1 MSYSFAAGCGE
12 YAMSFPQKKNDNTMK
27 ITIKELLT
35 DIENYTAGMRLE
47 LTGTVYTA
55 RDQAHRRLAGLIKDK
70 KELPIDLKNAC
81 IYYCG
86 PCPSCQGKII
96 GSCGPTTSSR
106 MDVFTPALLDA
117 GVRILIGKGNRNG
130 DVAASLIKNKAL
142 YLLATGGAG
151 ALISKKVKSSK
162 LVAFEDLGPEAV
174 YRLDVEDFPLTVG
187 IDAKGGNI
195 FERD

>member
-1 MSYSFAAGCGE
+1 M
-12 YAMSFPQKKNDNTMK
+12 
-27 ITIKELLT
+27 IKT
-35 DIENYTAGMRLE
+35 DIENLLKNIENFKAGDRLE

-55 RDQAHRRLAGLIKDK
+55 RDQAHKRLVGLIKDK
-70 KELPIDLKNAC
+70 KELPIDLTNAC

-86 PCPSCQGKII
+86 PCPSCPGKII

-106 MDVFTPALLDA
+106 MDVFTPAVLDA
-117 GVRILIGKGNRNG
+117 GVKILIGKGNRNG
-130 DVAASLIKNKAL
+130 DVKSSLIKNKAL
-142 YLLATGGAG
+142 YFLATGGAG
-151 ALISKKVKSSK
+151 ALISKKVKSAK

-174 YRLDVEDFPLTVG
+174 YRFDVEDFPLTVG